1 MSLGERLATLV
12 SGVGMGVSAGV
23 AVSSGEGLGLADGDG
38 DGDGLGD
45 AWRFDFFFG
54 ERLGDGVLF
63 ALCRR

>member
-1 MSLGERLATLV
+1 
-12 SGVGMGVSAGV
+12 MGVSAGV